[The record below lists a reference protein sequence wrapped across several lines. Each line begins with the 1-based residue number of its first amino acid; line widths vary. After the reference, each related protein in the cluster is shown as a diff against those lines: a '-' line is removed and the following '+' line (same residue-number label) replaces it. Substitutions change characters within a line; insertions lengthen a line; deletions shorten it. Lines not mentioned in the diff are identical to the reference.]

1 MGGDL
6 DPVRAL
12 RDALLRLEREC
23 WLDGSANR
31 KPDPSGRRSPMAED
45 ARRAV
50 WEAVERLMS
59 CAEKTERGA

>member
-1 MGGDL
+1 MTDL

-12 RDALLRLEREC
+12 REALLRLEREC

-31 KPDPSGRRSPMAED
+31 KPNSSGRRSPQAED

-50 WEAVERLMS
+50 WEAIEQLM
-59 CAEKTERGA
+59 RGV